1 MKKLL
6 LSIVAS
12 AFCLSLSAQSLEWVN
27 INPGTSV
34 SGPNNETFAPYAQIK
49 NNSANFLTVKV
60 KRVNNNLATN
70 HISNFC
76 FAGVCYT
83 SNVSTSIFSVDIAP
97 NSMADSLNGTLRAD
111 LNPAS
116 TDGISEV
123 TYCAYDVDNEADSI
137 CITFHYNAGP
147 IGVNEL
153 FAGSKFLSN
162 AYPNPANTS
171 SLVSYNLPY
180 AKDPHIVICNMLGST
195 ISKIALDEKTGS
207 VSMPVATLPEGVYYY
222 TLMNDGKPVVSKRLM
237 ITHK

>member
-6 LSIVAS
+6 LSLIAS
-12 AFCLSLSAQSLEWVN
+12 VFCISVFAQSLEWVN
-27 INPGTSV
+27 INPGTNV
-34 SGPNNETFAPYAQIK
+34 SGPNNQTFAPYAQIK
-49 NNSANFLTVKV
+49 NNSANTLTVKV
-60 KRVNNNLATN
+60 KRVNNNLAPN

-76 FAGVCYT
+76 FAGVCYLST
-83 SNVSTSIFSVDIAP
+83 VSTSLFSVSIDP
-97 NSMADSLNGTLRAD
+97 NSMADSANGTLRAD

-123 TYCAYDVDNEADSI
+123 TYCAYDVDNEADSV
-137 CITFHYNAGP
+137 CITFRYTAGP
-147 IGVNEL
+147 IGVNEI

-162 AYPNPANTS
+162 AYPNPANIS

-180 AKDPHIVICNMLGST
+180 AKDAHIVICNMLGST
-195 ISKIALDEKTGS
+195 LSKIALEEKSGS
-207 VSMPVATLPEGVYYY
+207 VSMPVAALPEGVYYY